1 MKSININ
8 GLVKLLEALMNKKAL
23 NKSNE
28 IPSNPVPKQKRSR
41 EKTSQKLL
49 KAGLKVFSKY
59 GYDAASTKLVAKEA
73 GVNVALINWY
83 FKSKEGLLLAILKDF
98 RDNEIMAE
106 NSKNYPPGK
115 TLEEEIYNFSIQRL
129 DHMVQ
134 NKNTIRILISRALV
148 DPKVTELMLPVA
160 TDSGDEILYSRLL
173 EFQKNKKINP
183 TVDVKKVAFAIT
195 MMTLST
201 NIFGHVLIG
210 FDRQNII
217 NTFKEFAHDYAEG
230 ISPKN

>member
-1 MKSININ
+1 MSKKVKTQSKEGATKS
-8 GLVKLLEALMNKKAL
+8 A
-23 NKSNE
+23 
-28 IPSNPVPKQKRSR
+28 PKQKRSR
-41 EKTSQKLL
+41 EKTSQKLMH
-49 KAGLKVFSKY
+49 AGLKVFSKY

-73 GVNVALINWY
+73 GVNMALINWY

-160 TDSGDEILYSRLL
+160 KDSGDEVLYSRLS
-173 EFQKNKKINP
+173 EFQRNKKINP
-183 TVDVKKVAFAIT
+183 TVNVKKVAFAIT

-210 FDRQNII
+210 FDRENII

-230 ISPKN
+230 ISPKD